1 MSKRAPGDRTASTT
15 PPSNGPTPSAST
27 SSLPSSPEELAEK
40 ELIEEYLA
48 QHGIENA
55 LNVFLNQVVRDRPAD
70 PYLVLGGLL
79 QHRAT
84 SSKGI
89 FSISAREVFDANGLP
104 TLLAVVH
111 TSKGRFEGST
121 SSHTPAIY
129 DTDDVTR
136 CRGKGIRARD
146 LALYVQHLL
155 EGVDPC
161 EQAVCDEK
169 IASMEEK
176 LGRQACLA
184 LSIAICKAG
193 AVHKD
198 VPLFEHIATLADVP
212 IENACVPVPI
222 LSVAHGGL
230 QGSNKLFV
238 QEITVMPIGCV
249 SFHDAMRWGAELN
262 LVLRDLLDA
271 KGLGHVN
278 RGAVGGFAP
287 QLNSTEEA
295 IVIVKDAIA
304 KVKEVHP
311 SSGISFGLGVH
322 VAAHAFATVGVD
334 GDVVYNLDKWVAG
347 SKGLNKGGDEVVDI
361 LREWCRQHQ
370 VMTIIDPVDIKDIK
384 IASTLNRSENEAVDA
399 GNSDAADGVGG
410 DPSVKV
416 QVVGHAFLQH
426 TKLETLHEERACNT
440 ILLHLSQYGTVTA
453 AVQAV
458 VQARVL
464 GLSVIVGCDAGT
476 VDDVFPVDFAVGIGC
491 GQIKMGGLLSAE
503 GVVRYNRLA
512 GLSTDD
518 PRAPSYAG
526 ATFRR

>member
-1 MSKRAPGDRTASTT
+1 
-15 PPSNGPTPSAST
+15 
-27 SSLPSSPEELAEK
+27 
-40 ELIEEYLA
+40 
-48 QHGIENA
+48 
-55 LNVFLNQVVRDRPAD
+55 
-70 PYLVLGGLL
+70 
-79 QHRAT
+79 
-84 SSKGI
+84 
-89 FSISAREVFDANGLP
+89 
-104 TLLAVVH
+104 
-111 TSKGRFEGST
+111 
-121 SSHTPAIY
+121 
-129 DTDDVTR
+129 
-136 CRGKGIRARD
+136 
-146 LALYVQHLL
+146 
-155 EGVDPC
+155 
-161 EQAVCDEK
+161 
-169 IASMEEK
+169 
-176 LGRQACLA
+176 
-184 LSIAICKAG
+184 
-193 AVHKD
+193 
-198 VPLFEHIATLADVP
+198 
-212 IENACVPVPI
+212 
-222 LSVAHGGL
+222 
-230 QGSNKLFV
+230 
-238 QEITVMPIGCV
+238 MPIGCV

-347 SKGLNKGGDEVVDI
+347 SKGLNKGGYGSFNGRLHAHLLSYDRDEVVDI

-384 IASTLNRSENEAVDA
+384 IACTLNRSENEVVDA

-464 GLSVIVGCDAGT
+464 GLSIIVGCDAGT

-491 GQIKMGGLLSAE
+491 GQVKMGGLLSAE